1 MPGTRPGQ
9 GRAGWISSLF
19 LPLAGCFET
28 RTNFPTVH
36 CDPVFLDVLTH
47 VPVSSSPPLWFILSS
62 TVGLLLQFCSHH
74 CPTTRTPVVPTAFWM
89 HFKLPDVAMNVLH
102 HLAFTCPSSF
112 ISWYSLTQTL
122 CHDATLFFLFS
133 QSSQ

>member
-1 MPGTRPGQ
+1 MPGTRSGQ

-19 LPLAGCFET
+19 LPLAGRFET

-36 CDPVFLDVLTH
+36 RDPVFLHVLTH

-74 CPTTRTPVVPTAFWM
+74 CPTTRTPVVPTAFWIR
-89 HFKLPDVAMNVLH
+89 FKLPDVAMNVLH

-122 CHDATLFFLFS
+122 CHGATLFFLFS